1 MPLATIDLNKD
12 ARAERVRI
20 VSHAVYGAM
29 VEIANGP
36 VNDKVGIEGPG
47 TLVNH
52 VADEV

>member
-12 ARAERVRI
+12 AERVRI

-47 TLVNH
+47 RLVNH